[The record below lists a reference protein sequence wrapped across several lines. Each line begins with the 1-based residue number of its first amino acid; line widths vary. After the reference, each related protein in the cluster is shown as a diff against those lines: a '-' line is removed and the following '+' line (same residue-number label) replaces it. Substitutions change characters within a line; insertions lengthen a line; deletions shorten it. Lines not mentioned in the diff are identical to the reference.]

1 MSEFDFISNDTFR
14 NMLERDKREMTSCL
28 DAGNFKSVLV
38 LAGSIIEAILVDFFL
53 VFLAEKHSSS
63 TILKSPLSK
72 LIDIAV
78 ENNLVSDR
86 TKDIASVVRNYR
98 NLIHPGKEFRLKEKV
113 DKPSA
118 VVAANLVDIM
128 ISELRD
134 VFSEKYGYRA
144 DAVIAKVKIYPMC
157 SAIFNHMVS
166 QMIPSEKLKL
176 FCSIPIICENIELE
190 NEYVNYIKLHGVVAE
205 TLPQDVIRKETKKLN
220 EYLNHRSMADI
231 LSYLTFFHK
240 PFGAFRK

>member
-144 DAVIAKVKIYPMC
+144 DAVIAKVKI
-157 SAIFNHMVS
+157 
-166 QMIPSEKLKL
+166 
-176 FCSIPIICENIELE
+176 
-190 NEYVNYIKLHGVVAE
+190 
-205 TLPQDVIRKETKKLN
+205 
-220 EYLNHRSMADI
+220 
-231 LSYLTFFHK
+231 
-240 PFGAFRK
+240 

>member
-1 MSEFDFISNDTFR
+1 MSEFDFISNDVFR

-28 DAGNFKSVLV
+28 ETSNFKSVLV

-53 VFLAEKHSSS
+53 VFLTEKHSPDS
-63 TILKSPLSK
+63 ILKFPLSK

-78 ENNLVSDR
+78 ENQLVSDR

-113 DKPSA
+113 DKQSA
-118 VVAANLVDIM
+118 VVAANLVDI
-128 ISELRD
+128 IIDELRD
-134 VFSEKYGYRA
+134 VFSEKYGYKA
-144 DAVIAKVKIYPMC
+144 DAVIAKVKIDSTC

-176 FCSIPIICENIELE
+176 FCSIPIICENIESE
-190 NEYVNYIKLHGVVAE
+190 NDFVNFIKLHGEIAQ
-205 TLPQDVIRKETKKLN
+205 TLPQDVIRKETEKLN
-220 EYLNHRSMADI
+220 EYLKHRRMEDI
-231 LSYLTFFHK
+231 LLYLTYSQLFE
-240 PFGAFRK
+240 